1 MMKLLYWA
9 SCPFACKVLAFLE
22 ETGLSTQTELIPL
35 HPYEKG
41 RGLGQHNPLLQ
52 IPTLILDSGE
62 SVINSSV
69 ICAYLDEL
77 HGGEKRFPTAP
88 DLKWTALKF
97 QAIGDGIMEASV
109 MRVLEEQARHVKLR
123 SNQWIERQ
131 NVKLIHALDYLE
143 KHAPLLKVH
152 FMGIAEITVATALS
166 YLNFRFPGELWG
178 EKRPQ
183 IAAWHKAVLGIPSI
197 QNSQPQDKHPLPES
211 DRLDHLT

>member
-1 MMKLLYWA
+1 MKLLYWA
-9 SCPFACKVLAFLE
+9 SCPFASKVLAFLE
-22 ETGLSTQTELIPL
+22 ETRLGPLVELIPL

-41 RGLGQHNPLLQ
+41 RGLGQFNPLLQ
-52 IPTLILDSGE
+52 IPTLILDTGE

-77 HGGEKRFPTAP
+77 HNGEKRFPASSAS
-88 DLKWTALKF
+88 KWTALKF
-97 QAIGDGIMEASV
+97 QAIGDGIMEASIT
-109 MRVLEEQARHVKLR
+109 RVLEEQARHVKLR

-131 NVKLIHALDYLE
+131 NVKLIHALDYLD
-143 KHAPLLKVH
+143 KNAHLLSTD

-183 IAAWHKAVLGIPSI
+183 IAAWHKTVLGIPSI
-197 QNSQPQDKHPLPES
+197 RNSQPQDKHPLPDS